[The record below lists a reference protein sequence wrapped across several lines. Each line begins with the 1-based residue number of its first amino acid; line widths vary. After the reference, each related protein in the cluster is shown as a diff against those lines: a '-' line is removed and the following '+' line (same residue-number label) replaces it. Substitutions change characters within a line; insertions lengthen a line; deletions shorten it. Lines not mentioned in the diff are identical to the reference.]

1 MKKIPAF
8 LVIILSVLMFALPF
22 VSKAQD
28 GPDDPG
34 DPGGNDI
41 PFDGGVSILIA
52 TAVGYGI
59 KKMKKEKL
67 AVGVE
72 K

>member
-8 LVIILSVLMFALPF
+8 LVITFTVLMFALPF

-28 GPDDPG
+28 GPDEPG
-34 DPGGNDI
+34 DPDSDV
-41 PFDGGVSILIA
+41 PFDGGVSILVA

-59 KKMKKEKL
+59 KKMKKSKL
-67 AVGVE
+67 EVE
-72 K
+72 AE